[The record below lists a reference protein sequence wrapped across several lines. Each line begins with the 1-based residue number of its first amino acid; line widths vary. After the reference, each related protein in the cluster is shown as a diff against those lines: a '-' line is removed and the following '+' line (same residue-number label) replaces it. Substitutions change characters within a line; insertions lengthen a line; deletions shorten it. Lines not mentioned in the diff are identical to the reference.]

1 MTAPLPIVISD
12 AGRAALIDAE
22 GGGTAAVVIAEVGVT
37 ASVFIAAPTL
47 TALPGEIKRID
58 TISGI
63 AVDAD
68 TIHMIV
74 RDSSDDEYVARGL
87 ALYLEDGTLFA
98 SYSQADPFLGKFPA
112 SHFLTAID
120 LKFVDGEA
128 ALIEFGDANFL
139 NPPATED
146 EKGVAYL
153 ATIAE
158 ALAGAVADK
167 IITPATMAAVLANY
181 VAADQLGV
189 ANGVATLGA
198 DGKLLLSQRPPID
211 LIDVW
216 PAANEAAMLALT
228 ATVGDFAVRTD
239 NGLVYVLQAAPATVL
254 GNWLEISTPAPV
266 SSVNGKV
273 GTVVLTPADVGAVP
287 TGRAVTGGGLLA
299 GQGGALDA
307 NRSFNLPIAS
317 AAEALAGALNT
328 KALTPASLVDILT
341 ALAGKASGGATVTGT
356 GLVEGG
362 GAVSGNPVLSVIAAT
377 VAELAARASNR
388 AVSPVTLANLP
399 KSLTPNGYLTLPFP
413 DEEGRLPILQWVNYR
428 YLILSETAIYVSWPI
443 VFPNGILFGG
453 ATGYLNAPSN
463 ARNLWPQ
470 ITAPSIYGTTIQLQ
484 RVTEVDLRL
493 DGFDAFMLGY

>member
-12 AGRAALIDAE
+12 AGRAALVDAD
-22 GGGTAAVVIAEVGVT
+22 GGGTAAVIIAEVGVT

-47 TALPGEIKRID
+47 TALPGEIKRIS
-58 TISGI
+58 TIAGI
-63 AVDAD
+63 AADAD
-68 TIHMIV
+68 TIHMMV

-112 SHFLTAID
+112 SHFLTALD

-128 ALIEFGDANFL
+128 TLIQFGDTNFL

-146 EKGVAYL
+146 EKGVAYI
-153 ATIAE
+153 ASIAE

-189 ANGVATLGA
+189 ANGVATLGP

-211 LIDVW
+211 LIDVF
-216 PAANEAAMLALT
+216 PAANEAAMLALP
-228 ATVGDFAVRTD
+228 ATPGDFAVRAD
-239 NGLVYVLQAAPATVL
+239 GLVYVLQSAPATVL

-287 TGRAVTGGGLLA
+287 TGRTVTGGGLLA
-299 GQGGALDA
+299 GQGGPLNAD
-307 NRSFNLPIAS
+307 RSFNLPIAS
-317 AAEALAGALNT
+317 PAEALLGLLNT

-341 ALAGKASGGATVTGT
+341 TLAGKASGTATVTGD
-356 GLVEGG
+356 GLIQGG

-377 VAELAARASNR
+377 VAELAARAANR

-413 DEEGRLPILQWVNYR
+413 DEEGRLPILQWVTYR
-428 YLILSETAIYVSWPI
+428 SVILAEGAPYVSWPI
-443 VFPNGILFGG
+443 VFPTGTLFGG
-453 ATGYLNAPSN
+453 ATAYLAAPSN
-463 ARNLWPQ
+463 SRNLWAQLAGP
-470 ITAPSIYGTTIQLQ
+470 TIYGTNVQLQ
-484 RVTEVDLRL
+484 RVTEVDLRV
-493 DGFDAFMLGY
+493 DGFDVFMLGC